1 MRRFAFLLL
10 AFAVFAGFIALGTW
24 QLQRRVWKLDLIA
37 RVEQR
42 IHAPAVAA
50 PGPAQ
55 WPAMNVASDEYR
67 RVEARG
73 VFLAGQD
80 TLVQASTDLGSG
92 FWVLT
97 PMRLNDGGL
106 VLVNRG
112 FVASMTSAAPVPA
125 GPAAIDGL
133 LRMSQPGGGFLRHN
147 DAAAN
152 RWYSRDVQA
161 IAAARGLDGVA
172 PYFIDADAAPGNRP
186 QAEPVGGLTVIS
198 FPNNHLVYA
207 LTWFALALMTAAAAW
222 RGVRAW
228 RTPGETPILR
238 GKQNPGDSED
248 GNTGVDGNDR

>member
-1 MRRFAFLLL
+1 M
-10 AFAVFAGFIALGTW
+10 AFAVFAGFMALGTW

-55 WPAMNVASDEYR
+55 WPAMNVATDEYR

-73 VFLAGQD
+73 VFSDRQD

-97 PMRLNDGGL
+97 PMRLNDGGV

-112 FVASMTSAAPVPA
+112 FVVSMTSAAHVPA
-125 GPAAIDGL
+125 GQVVIEGL
-133 LRMSQPGGGFLRHN
+133 LRMSQSGGGFLRHN
-147 DAAAN
+147 DPAAN
-152 RWYSRDVQA
+152 RWYSRDVRA

-172 PYFIDADAAPGNRP
+172 PYFIDADAASGNRP
-186 QAEPVGGLTVIS
+186 QAKPVGGLTVVS
-198 FPNNHLVYA
+198 FHNNHLVYA

-222 RGVRAW
+222 RSVRAW
-228 RTPGETPILR
+228 RAPCEAPILG

-248 GNTGVDGNDR
+248 GNTGVDGSDR